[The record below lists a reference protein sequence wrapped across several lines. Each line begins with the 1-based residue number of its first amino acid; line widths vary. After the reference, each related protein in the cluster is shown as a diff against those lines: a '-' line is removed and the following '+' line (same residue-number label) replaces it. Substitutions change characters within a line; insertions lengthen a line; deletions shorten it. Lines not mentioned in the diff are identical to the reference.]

1 MKKNHKIE
9 NPVTYTILYNK
20 ALLQL
25 LFINPSEVV
34 ISGITGHDVN
44 ISLLLLLLHYDTI
57 VLIAW

>member
-9 NPVTYTILYNK
+9 NTCNILNK

-44 ISLLLLLLHYDTI
+44 ILLLLLLLHYDTI